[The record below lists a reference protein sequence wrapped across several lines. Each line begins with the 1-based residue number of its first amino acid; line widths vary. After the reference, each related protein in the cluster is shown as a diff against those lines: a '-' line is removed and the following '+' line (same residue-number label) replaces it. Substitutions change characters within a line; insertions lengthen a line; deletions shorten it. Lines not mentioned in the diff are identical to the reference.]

1 MLRRPSAPCGSAAT
15 PDGLAGAG
23 SLLTRMLHL
32 SSGLQPGGRFD
43 EWRRPPVRAVF
54 LDVDGTSLGEHE
66 EPTAAFVD
74 ACQAVQD
81 RGATLSFATG
91 RPPAGV
97 DVVRKHTG
105 SRGADVVHN
114 GALVLDGGTPIGG
127 WPMPATAAARIAQW
141 SLDHQVYAEF
151 AVGSDFLVS
160 DCREVAR
167 PAFDDIAGGPDGAVA
182 DVDLT
187 AAETFKITIYA
198 FEQEHGPAAIALGE
212 ELGLHVDPST
222 APIFPGVNIL
232 NLTASGISKG
242 NGVEWAARR
251 AGIPAR
257 ELLVVGDSGNDVS
270 MFAVAGTAVAMGQA
284 SDEIKAAAHL
294 VTEPFD
300 DDGCAL
306 ALHALLDQIPELMP
320 AGAQEECA

>member
-1 MLRRPSAPCGSAAT
+1 MS
-15 PDGLAGAG
+15 
-23 SLLTRMLHL
+23 LTRMLHL
-32 SSGLQPGGRFD
+32 SRGLQPGGRFD

-74 ACQAVQD
+74 ACRAVQD

-97 DVVRKHTG
+97 DVVREHTG

-127 WPMPATAAARIAQW
+127 WPMPADAAARIARW
-141 SLDHQVYAEF
+141 CLDHQVYAEF

-160 DCREVAR
+160 DRREVAR
-167 PAFDDIAGGPDGAVA
+167 PAFDDIAGGPDGVVA

-198 FEQEHGPAAIALGE
+198 FEPEHGPAALALGE

-242 NGVEWAARR
+242 PAWSGRPGGPASPPASCSSSATAGTTCRCSPSPAPRWRWGRRPPRSRRPRTWSPSPSTTTAARWR
-251 AGIPAR
+251 CTPSSTR
-257 ELLVVGDSGNDVS
+257 SPS
-270 MFAVAGTAVAMGQA
+270 WCRRR
-284 SDEIKAAAHL
+284 S
-294 VTEPFD
+294 
-300 DDGCAL
+300 
-306 ALHALLDQIPELMP
+306 
-320 AGAQEECA
+320 EECA

>member
-1 MLRRPSAPCGSAAT
+1 
-15 PDGLAGAG
+15 
-23 SLLTRMLHL
+23 MLHL
-32 SSGLQPGGRFD
+32 SRGLQPGGRFD
-43 EWRRPPVRAVF
+43 EWRRPPVRGVF
-54 LDVDGTSLGEHE
+54 LDVDGTSVEHE
-66 EPTAAFVD
+66 EPTAAFVE
-74 ACQAVQD
+74 ACLAVQD

-97 DVVRKHTG
+97 DVVRARTG

-114 GALVLDGGTPIGG
+114 GALVLEDGAQVGG
-127 WPMPATAAARIAQW
+127 WPMAADAAARIARW
-141 SLDHQVYAEF
+141 CLSHQVYAEF
-151 AVGSDFLVS
+151 AVGSDFLVT
-160 DCREVAR
+160 DARDVAR
-167 PAFDDIAGGPDGAVA
+167 PAWEGIAGGPDGLVA
-182 DVDLT
+182 DADLAT
-187 AAETFKITIYA
+187 AETYKITIYA
-198 FEQEHGPAAIALGE
+198 FAPEHDAAAVALGQ
-212 ELGLHVDPST
+212 ELGLHIDPST

-284 SDEIKAAAHL
+284 APDIKAAAHL
-294 VTEPFD
+294 VTESLD

-306 ALHALLDQIPELMP
+306 ALRALLDHIPDLVP
-320 AGAQEECA
+320 VGAQEECA

>member
-1 MLRRPSAPCGSAAT
+1 
-15 PDGLAGAG
+15 
-23 SLLTRMLHL
+23 MLHL
-32 SSGLQPGGRFD
+32 SKGLQPGGRFD
-43 EWRRPPVRAVF
+43 DWRRPPVRGVF
-54 LDVDGTSLGEHE
+54 LDVDGTSVGEHE

-74 ACQAVQD
+74 ACRAVQD
-81 RGATLSFATG
+81 RGSLSFATG

-97 DVVRKHTG
+97 DVVRARTG

-114 GALVLDGGTPIGG
+114 GALVLQDGGQIGG
-127 WPMPATAAARIAQW
+127 WAMPAAAAARVARW
-141 SLDHQVYAEF
+141 ALERGVYAEF

-160 DCREVAR
+160 DVREVAR
-167 PAFDDIAGGPDGAVA
+167 PAWDEIAGGPDGAVA

-187 AAETFKITIYA
+187 QAETYKITVYA
-198 FEQEHGPAAIALGE
+198 FAPEQGPATVALGA

-222 APIFPGVNIL
+222 APVFPGVNIL

-242 NGVEWAARR
+242 RGVEWAARR

-270 MFAVAGTAVAMGQA
+270 MFGVAGTAVAMGQA
-284 SDEIKAAAHL
+284 SAEVKAAAHL

-306 ALHALLDQIPELMP
+306 ALHALVDHIPAAE
-320 AGAQEECA
+320 AIEEAAAS

>member
-1 MLRRPSAPCGSAAT
+1 
-15 PDGLAGAG
+15 
-23 SLLTRMLHL
+23 MLHL
-32 SSGLQPGGRFD
+32 SRGLQPGGRFD

-66 EPTAAFVD
+66 QPTAAFVE
-74 ACQAVQD
+74 ACRAVRD
-81 RGATLSFATG
+81 RGATLHFATG

-97 DVVRKHTG
+97 DSVRAHTA
-105 SRGADVVHN
+105 SRGVDVVHN

-127 WPMPATAAARIAQW
+127 WPMAADAAAEIARW
-141 SLDHQVYAEF
+141 SLEAGAYAEF
-151 AVGSDFLVS
+151 AVGPDFLVS
-160 DCREVAR
+160 DTREAAR
-167 PAFDDIAGGPDGAVA
+167 AAWDDIAGGPDGFVA

-187 AAETFKITIYA
+187 AAETFKITVYA
-198 FEQEHGPAAIALGE
+198 FEPEHGRGALALGE
-212 ELGLHVDPST
+212 EFGLHVDPST

-251 AGIPAR
+251 EGVPAR

-270 MFAVAGTAVAMGQA
+270 MFAIAGTAVAMGQA

-294 VTEPFD
+294 VTESFD

-306 ALHALLDQIPELMP
+306 ALHALLDHIPAVDADVVAE
-320 AGAQEECA
+320 AAAS

>member
-1 MLRRPSAPCGSAAT
+1 
-15 PDGLAGAG
+15 
-23 SLLTRMLHL
+23 MLHL
-32 SSGLQPGGRFD
+32 SKGLQPGGRFD
-43 EWRRPPVRAVF
+43 EWHRPPVRGVF
-54 LDVDGTSLGEHE
+54 LDVDGTSVGEHE
-66 EPTAAFVD
+66 EPTDAFVG
-74 ACQAVQD
+74 ACLAVQD

-97 DVVRKHTG
+97 DVVRARTG

-114 GALVLDGGTPIGG
+114 GALVLQDGAQVGG
-127 WPMPATAAARIAQW
+127 WAMPATAAARIARW
-141 SLDHQVYAEF
+141 CLEHRVYAEF

-160 DCREVAR
+160 DFREVAR
-167 PAFDDIAGGPDGAVA
+167 PAWDDIAGGPDGAVA

-187 AAETFKITIYA
+187 AGETYKITIYA
-198 FEQEHGPAAIALGE
+198 FAPEQGPAAVALAA

-222 APIFPGVNIL
+222 APVFPGVNIL
-232 NLTASGISKG
+232 NLTAPGISKG
-242 NGVEWAARR
+242 NGVEWVARR

-284 SDEIKAAAHL
+284 SPEIKAAAHL
-294 VTEPFD
+294 VTDPFD

-306 ALHALLDQIPELMP
+306 ALHALLDRVP
-320 AGAQEECA
+320 ADAVEGAAAS

>member
-1 MLRRPSAPCGSAAT
+1 
-15 PDGLAGAG
+15 
-23 SLLTRMLHL
+23 MLHL

-66 EPTAAFVD
+66 EPTSAFVD

-114 GALVLDGGTPIGG
+114 GAVVLHDGVQVGG
-127 WPMPATAAARIAQW
+127 WAMPADAATRLARW
-141 SLDHQVYAEF
+141 SLEHRAYAEF
-151 AVGSDFLVS
+151 AVGSQFLVS
-160 DCREVAR
+160 DCREAAR
-167 PAFDDIAGGPDGAVA
+167 PAWEGIADGPDGLVA
-182 DVDLT
+182 DLDLT
-187 AAETFKITIYA
+187 TAETYKITIYA
-198 FEQEHGPAAIALGE
+198 FDPAHAAEIVALGAD
-212 ELGLHVDPST
+212 LGLHVDPST
-222 APIFPGVNIL
+222 APVFPGVMIL

-242 NGVEWAARR
+242 NGVEWVARR

-284 SDEIKAAAHL
+284 SAEIKAAAHL

-306 ALHALLDQIPELMP
+306 ALHALLGHIPDLVP
-320 AGAQEECA
+320 AGVQEDCA

>member
-1 MLRRPSAPCGSAAT
+1 M
-15 PDGLAGAG
+15 
-23 SLLTRMLHL
+23 
-32 SSGLQPGGRFD
+32 
-43 EWRRPPVRAVF
+43 
-54 LDVDGTSLGEHE
+54 GEHE

-74 ACQAVQD
+74 ACRAVQD

-97 DVVRKHTG
+97 DVVRARTG

-114 GALVLDGGTPIGG
+114 GALVLQDGAQIGG
-127 WPMPATAAARIAQW
+127 WAMPATAAARIARW
-141 SLDHQVYAEF
+141 ALERGVYAEF

-160 DCREVAR
+160 DAREVAR
-167 PAFDDIAGGPDGAVA
+167 PAWDDIAGGPDGVVA

-187 AAETFKITIYA
+187 QAETYKITIYA
-198 FEQEHGPAAIALGE
+198 FAPEQGPAAVALGA

-222 APIFPGVNIL
+222 APVFPGVNIL
-232 NLTASGISKG
+232 NLTAAGISKG
-242 NGVEWAARR
+242 HGVEWAARR

-257 ELLVVGDSGNDVS
+257 DLLVVGDSGNDVS
-270 MFAVAGTAVAMGQA
+270 MFGVAGTAVAMGQA
-284 SDEIKAAAHL
+284 SAEVKAAAHL

-306 ALHALLDQIPELMP
+306 ALHALLDHVESIDTDAVPE
-320 AGAQEECA
+320 AAAS

>member
-1 MLRRPSAPCGSAAT
+1 
-15 PDGLAGAG
+15 
-23 SLLTRMLHL
+23 MLHL
-32 SSGLQPGGRFD
+32 SRGLQPGGRFD

-97 DVVRKHTG
+97 DVVRTHTG

-127 WPMPATAAARIAQW
+127 WPMPADAAARIARW
-141 SLDHQVYAEF
+141 SLEHQVYAEF

-160 DCREVAR
+160 DRREEAR
-167 PAFDDIAGGPDGAVA
+167 PAFDDIAGGPDGVVA
-182 DVDLT
+182 DADLT
-187 AAETFKITIYA
+187 TAETYKITIYA
-198 FEQEHGPAAIALGE
+198 FEPEHGPAALALGA

-270 MFAVAGTAVAMGQA
+270 MFEVAGTAVAMGQA
-284 SDEIKAAAHL
+284 SSEIKAAAHL

-306 ALHALLDQIPELMP
+306 ALRALLDHIPDLVP